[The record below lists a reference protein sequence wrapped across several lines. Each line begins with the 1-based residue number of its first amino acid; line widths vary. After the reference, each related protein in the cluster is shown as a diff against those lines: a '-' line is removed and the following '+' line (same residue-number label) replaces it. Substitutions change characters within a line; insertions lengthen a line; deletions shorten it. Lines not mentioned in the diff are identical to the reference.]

1 MKIDPADFTAG
12 TILNLWAEPK
22 RGYHLVPDIYWL
34 RISCNPHEKIFA
46 MEKEQLMN
54 RSTVTRILDAMEF
67 WTEEGNLLNFKVTQ
81 CGSENK
87 KLFCLERPKG

>member
-1 MKIDPADFTAG
+1 
-12 TILNLWAEPK
+12 
-22 RGYHLVPDIYWL
+22 
-34 RISCNPHEKIFA
+34 

-67 WTEEGNLLNFKVTQ
+67 WTGEGNLLNFKVTQ

-87 KLFCLERPKG
+87 KLFRLENIRGTKGISGQASGE

>member
-1 MKIDPADFTAG
+1 MHQTMFPLLIVN
-12 TILNLWAEPK
+12 ILENHATKERPLSITEITEFVNREFGP
-22 RGYHLVPDIYWL
+22 
-34 RISCNPHEKIFA
+34 FA
-46 MEKEQLMN
+46 MEKEQLMT
-54 RSTVTRILDAMEF
+54 RSPVTRILDAMEF